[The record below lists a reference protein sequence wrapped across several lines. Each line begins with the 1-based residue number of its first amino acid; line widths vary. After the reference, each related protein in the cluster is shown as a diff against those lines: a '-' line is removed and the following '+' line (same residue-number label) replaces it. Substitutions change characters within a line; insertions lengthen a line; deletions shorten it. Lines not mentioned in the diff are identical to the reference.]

1 MLNLR
6 QIALAAF
13 VIWVLIDS
21 VVVFRWKTGAAE
33 NRDRR
38 SLRVLMVLSSI
49 VCFFAIRSAFAPG
62 AARVQETW
70 LQWIGLG
77 VMAGGI
83 ALRFRS
89 IAVLGE
95 FHTPNVAIRAQ
106 HRLIERGP
114 YRHVRHPSYLGA
126 LIGFD
131 GFGLALGDWR
141 SVALFLL
148 VMPLPYLFRIRE
160 EEAALAGA
168 FGEQYVAYQRRAKR
182 LIPGVY

>member
-6 QIALAAF
+6 RIALGVF
-13 VIWVLIDS
+13 VVWLLIDAA
-21 VVVFRWKTGAAE
+21 VVFRWKTGTSE

-38 SLRVLMVLSSI
+38 SLKVLMLLSPI
-49 VCFFAIRSAFAPG
+49 ICFFAIQWAFAP
-62 AARVQETW
+62 AVDRIQSTW

-89 IAVLGE
+89 IAALGE

-114 YRHVRHPSYLGA
+114 YRYLRHPSYLGA
-126 LIGFD
+126 LMGFD

-141 SVALFLL
+141 SFALFLL
-148 VMPLPYLFRIRE
+148 VMPLPYWVRIRE
-160 EEAALAGA
+160 EEAALVAA
-168 FGEQYVAYQRRAKR
+168 FGEAYAAYQRRTKR
-182 LIPGVY
+182 LIPGIY

>member
-1 MLNLR
+1 MQDLRHVALGALLVWMLVDS
-6 QIALAAF
+6 IA
-13 VIWVLIDS
+13 
-21 VVVFRWKTGAAE
+21 VFRWKTAASE

-38 SLRVLMVLSSI
+38 SLGVLMLLSPI
-49 VCFFAIRSAFAPG
+49 VISLAIHWAFAPG
-62 AARVQETW
+62 ARAPTTTW
-70 LQWIGLG
+70 LPWIGLG
-77 VMAGGI
+77 VMASGI

-89 IAVLGE
+89 IAALGE

-114 YRHVRHPSYLGA
+114 YRYVRHPSYLGA

-141 SVALFLL
+141 SFALFLL

-160 EEAALAGA
+160 EEAVLAAA
-168 FGEQYVAYQRRAKR
+168 FGEPYRAYQRRTKR
-182 LIPGVY
+182 LIPGIY